1 MLKKLAYSFGGLA
14 QALSFQIFSTY
25 VIFFY
30 VDVMKLSPYL
40 AGIGIMIYGVWNA
53 VNDPLFGFLSD
64 RTRSRWGRRIPYI
77 AAGAVPLGLVYW
89 LLWVP
94 PFRGLDQTTLL
105 FVYFVVMICLFDG
118 FYSLAIINWQALFP
132 EMFSGVKERAQVNS
146 YRQVFAMLGLLIG
159 VLVPP
164 LIYNSLGW
172 GWMGAIFG
180 LIVTLVLLIV
190 LWGSHEPH
198 GYDADRPLAFWP
210 ALKATLKNG
219 SFLTFVA
226 ANLFI
231 QYAFITILATM
242 PFFAKYVLKVG
253 PEWTA
258 VILATAFLTMIPMF
272 FVWRRLTVRFGEKQC
287 LMAATVLLAVA
298 LAPLFYVSDLPLV
311 LALAV
316 LIGAALAGFLQI
328 IDILI
333 ADIIDE
339 DETNSGVRREGA
351 FFGMNAFLCRFA
363 IGLEALSMSSVFIL
377 TGYNPYIYTQ
387 PREFQFGLRCLL
399 AGLPIAA
406 LALAVLI
413 FLFYPLAGKR
423 LEELRARMAEMH
435 RQKGVEE

>member
-1 MLKKLAYSFGGLA
+1 LLRKLAYSAGGLA

-40 AGIGIMIYGVWNA
+40 AGIGVMIYGVWNA

-64 RTRSRWGRRIPYI
+64 RTRSRWGRRVPYI
-77 AAGAVPLGLVYW
+77 AAAALPLGLVYF

-94 PFRGLDQTTLL
+94 PFRGLDQATLL

-118 FYSLAIINWQALFP
+118 FYSMAVVNWLALFP
-132 EMFSGVKERAQVNS
+132 EMFPGIKERAQVNS
-146 YRQVFAMLGLLIG
+146 YRQVFAMLGLLCG
-159 VLVPP
+159 VLIPP

-180 LIVTLVLLIV
+180 LIVALALLIA
-190 LWGSHEPH
+190 LWGSHERH
-198 GYDADRPLAFWP
+198 GYDADRPLPFWP
-210 ALKATLKNG
+210 ALKATLRNG
-219 SFLTFVA
+219 SFLTFVS

-231 QYAFITILATM
+231 QYAFITILAAM

-258 VILATAFLTMIPMF
+258 LILAAAFLTMIPMF

-287 LMAATVLLAVA
+287 LLAAMALLAAA
-298 LAPLFYVSDLPLV
+298 LAPLFYVSDPLSV

-339 DETNSGVRREGA
+339 DETRTGVRREGA

-363 IGLEALSMSSVFIL
+363 IGLEALSMSGVFIL

-399 AGLPIAA
+399 AGLPIVA
-406 LALAVLI
+406 LVLAMVI
-413 FLFYPLAGKR
+413 FIFYPLAGRK
-423 LEELRARMAEMH
+423 LDELRARMAEMH
-435 RQKGVEE
+435 RKKGVEN